1 MTSCGPGPERKY
13 RSSVPPRMRYWTR
26 ETGED
31 GGVKSRMSEPAALR
45 EGQSG
50 YEERWEGGL
59 NLNRNTPCDRDLPVF
74 LS

>member
-1 MTSCGPGPERKY
+1 M
-13 RSSVPPRMRYWTR
+13 R

-31 GGVKSRMSEPAALR
+31 GGVKSRMSEPAALWD
-45 EGQSG
+45 GQSG